1 MFIDK
6 MIRVILTQEEIYKLS
21 FEELPKLDIQD
32 QEIVNDFIID
42 LIQGS
47 TTDEGIETV
56 VPFEEYCDISSNL
69 CLVDYEELDK
79 ESIIYQLCDYIV
91 E

>member
-21 FEELPKLDIQD
+21 FEELTKLDIQD

-42 LIQGS
+42 LIQWN
-47 TTDEGIETV
+47 TTDEGIEAV

-69 CLVDYEELDK
+69 LLVDYEELGK
-79 ESIIYQLCDYIV
+79 ESIIYQLCDYII
-91 E
+91 